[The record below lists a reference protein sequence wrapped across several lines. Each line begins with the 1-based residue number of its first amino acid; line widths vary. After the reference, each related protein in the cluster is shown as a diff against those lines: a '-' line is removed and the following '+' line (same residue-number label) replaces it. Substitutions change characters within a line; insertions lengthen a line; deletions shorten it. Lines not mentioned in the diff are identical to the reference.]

1 MTTAIN
7 ANIGIMADSHGRPQT
22 IIDALIF
29 FKERG
34 CEALY
39 HLGDICDSAHP
50 ETADHCVG
58 LLRENNILGIKGNN
72 DHQVIVNHQGRQNA
86 HPASKTIEYL
96 EHLPMTVERGDALMA
111 HSLPFVKERGLS
123 CMVGV
128 LGPDEAALF
137 FQTYPH
143 KMLLRGHSHY
153 PEDPAAAKAHPG
165 KRKDTAG
172 RYHPDGGRDPL
183 HRYLRRV
190 GPGFP
195 DDLESRQADNR
206 LPYDVLRKYGLWP

>member
-153 PEDPAAAKAHPG
+153 PKILRLRKHTLASEKILPGDTIQMVGETPCIVTCGALDQGFLMIWNPG
-165 KRKDTAG
+165 KQTIAC
-172 RYHPDGGRDPL
+172 HMM
-183 HRYLRRV
+183 
-190 GPGFP
+190 
-195 DDLESRQADNR
+195 S
-206 LPYDVLRKYGLWP
+206 